1 MKNVLTQISRVL
13 VGGLF
18 IFSGVIKMNDPVG
31 FAFKLEEYFGED
43 VLNLPFLQPLAL
55 YLA

>member
-1 MKNVLTQISRVL
+1 MKNILTQVSRVL

-31 FAFKLEEYFGED
+31 FGFKLEEYFGED
-43 VLNLPFLQPLAL
+43 VLNLPLGCQL
-55 YLA
+55 